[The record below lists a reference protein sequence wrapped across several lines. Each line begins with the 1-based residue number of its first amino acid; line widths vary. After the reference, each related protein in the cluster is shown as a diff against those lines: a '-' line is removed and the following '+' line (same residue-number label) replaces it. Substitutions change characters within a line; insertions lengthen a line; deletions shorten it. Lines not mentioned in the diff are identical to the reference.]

1 MFNRFQSL
9 ALLTLLFLL
18 ATPSL
23 ELMAQQS
30 ETQLNYINRFKDI
43 AVQEMERTGI
53 PASIKLAQGLLESNA
68 GQSIL
73 ARRANNHFGIK
84 CGANWQGDNIYRE
97 DDDYDANGKL
107 IKSCFRSYKNSDA
120 SYIAHSE
127 FLRDPRK
134 AFRYGFL
141 FRLDP
146 MDYRNWAYGL
156 KQAGYATSP
165 TYPESLISLIER
177 YELFRY
183 DNTTAVDIDT
193 PSDIVA
199 SGILDNNDVRY
210 VVVSEGESLEDIA
223 KRVDVSVRNL
233 ISYNEKIGNS
243 QQDIAEGERVYLQP
257 KRNGYRGKDKYHTVG
272 AGETIFSI
280 SQEYAVKMSKL
291 YSRNHLSSGEE
302 PAVNEKI
309 KLRGCKVKDAPKLR
323 SEQEEVLD
331 SNPAAPVLPNGELDM
346 EEPEEEETV
355 PVPTRPVTPP
365 PVIVQPETPTNG
377 GTKPDVP
384 IIIVDPNRPPAP
396 APSPTPAPTTPNTSN
411 PPVINP
417 APAPSPTTPSTNP
430 NDNTDGAPVYHT
442 VVAGETLYG
451 ISRRYNITVDQ
462 LKSFNGL
469 TTNSIQ
475 AGMKLRVK

>member
-1 MFNRFQSL
+1 MLNRFQSL
-9 ALLTLLFLL
+9 AFLPFLL
-18 ATPSL
+18 LLVMPSL
-23 ELMAQQS
+23 NLNAQQS

-68 GQSIL
+68 GQSVL

-84 CGANWQGDNIYRE
+84 CGSDWQGDSFFRE
-97 DDDYDANGKL
+97 DDDYDANGQL
-107 IKSCFRSYKNSDA
+107 IKSCFRSYKNSEA
-120 SYIAHSE
+120 SFIAHSE

-156 KQAGYATSP
+156 KQAGYATNP
-165 TYPESLISLIER
+165 VYPESLISLIER

-193 PSDIVA
+193 PADIVA

-210 VVVSEGESLEDIA
+210 VVVTKGESLEDIA

-233 ISYNEKIGNS
+233 ISYNEKITNS
-243 QQDIAEGERVYLQP
+243 QQEMAEGERVYLQP
-257 KRNGYRGKDKYHTVG
+257 KRNGYRGKQKYHTV
-272 AGETIFSI
+272 AMAETMFNI
-280 SQEYAVKMSKL
+280 SQEYAVKLSKL
-291 YSRNHLSSGEE
+291 YKRNRLSPGEE
-302 PAVNEKI
+302 PRVNEKI

-323 SEQEEVLD
+323 SDEDEFLD
-331 SNPAAPVLPNGELDM
+331 LEPSVPLLPNGELDM
-346 EEPEEEETV
+346 EEPEEDNNR

-365 PVIVQPETPTNG
+365 PVIVQPEAPNNG
-377 GTKPDVP
+377 GDRPDVP

-396 APSPTPAPTTPNTSN
+396 GPQPTTPTTPTQ
-411 PPVINP
+411 PPVVNPNPSPNP
-417 APAPSPTTPSTNP
+417 APAPTTNP
-430 NDNTDGAPVYHT
+430 NNNTNGAPVYHT

-462 LKSFNGL
+462 LKSLNGL
-469 TTNSIQ
+469 TANTIQ
-475 AGMKLRVK
+475 AGMQLRVK

>member
-1 MFNRFQSL
+1 MLNRLYPL
-9 ALLTLLFLL
+9 AFFPLLLLFLAPAVNL
-18 ATPSL
+18 K
-23 ELMAQQS
+23 AQQS

-68 GQSIL
+68 GQSVL

-84 CGANWQGDNIYRE
+84 CGSDWQGDSFYRE
-97 DDDYDANGKL
+97 DDDYDANGQL

-120 SYIAHSE
+120 SFIAHSE

-156 KQAGYATSP
+156 KQAGYATNP
-165 TYPESLISLIER
+165 AYPESLISLIER
-177 YELFRY
+177 YQLFLY
-183 DNTTAVDIDT
+183 DNATAVDIDT

-210 VVVSEGESLEDIA
+210 VVVTKGESLEDIA

-233 ISYNEKIGNS
+233 ISYNEKITSS
-243 QQDIAEGERVYLQP
+243 QQEIAEGERVYLQP
-257 KRNGYRGKDKYHTVG
+257 KRNGYRGKEKYHTV
-272 AGETIFSI
+272 ATGETMFNI
-280 SQEYAVKMSKL
+280 SQEYAVKLSNLYKRNRMSQ
-291 YSRNHLSSGEE
+291 GEE
-302 PAVNEKI
+302 PRVNEKI

-323 SEQEEVLD
+323 SEEDEFL
-331 SNPAAPVLPNGELDM
+331 NPGSSAPLLPNGELDM
-346 EEPEEEETV
+346 EEPDEDTSQ
-355 PVPTRPVTPP
+355 PSTPTRPVTPP
-365 PVIVQPETPTNG
+365 PVIVQPEAPNNG
-377 GTKPDVP
+377 GNRPDVP

-396 APSPTPAPTTPNTSN
+396 APQPTKPTTTQPPVVSPTPTNPSPAPTTN
-411 PPVINP
+411 PTN
-417 APAPSPTTPSTNP
+417 NP
-430 NDNTDGAPVYHT
+430 NGNPVYHT

-462 LKSFNGL
+462 LKSLNGL
-469 TTNSIQ
+469 TENTIQ
-475 AGMKLRVK
+475 AGMQLRVK